1 MTVTISSY
9 KRNIGLLAIILF
21 LSILVVLSFSSYKEK
36 LKIIE
41 SNVVSLNDLRIYRE
55 VNDNTIKIYGD
66 IKLENCSKDFYCIL
80 FDTNKNNY
88 IRLKTEVS
96 LKVDNVYSYEASIK
110 IDKLN
115 KEGNYMVCFGTDVN
129 NKDTIIKTDYIIYS
143 QGNLVE
149 EK

>member
-1 MTVTISSY
+1 M
-9 KRNIGLLAIILF
+9 
-21 LSILVVLSFSSYKEK
+21 
-36 LKIIE
+36 
-41 SNVVSLNDLRIYRE
+41 VSLNDLRIYRE

-80 FDTNKNNY
+80 FDTDKNNY